1 MDKIIPY
8 GRQNINQ
15 IDIDNV
21 ISVLKSDFLTQGPVV
36 SIFEKELASFAK
48 SKYAVAVNS
57 ATSAL
62 HIACLSLGLKKG
74 DILWT
79 SPISFVASSN
89 CALYCGA
96 DVDFVDID
104 PKTYNMSVL
113 ELEKKL
119 IKAKRLNKLP
129 KIVIP
134 VHLAGQSCD
143 MEAIHALS
151 KKFDF
156 KIIEDASHAIGGKY
170 KGRNIGNCTYSD
182 ITIFS
187 FHPVK
192 IITTGE
198 GGAILTNDEL
208 LYGKSQQLRSHG
220 ITRNPIEMSKPI
232 DGPWYYEQLDLGFNY
247 RITDLQAALGISQL
261 KRINLFVRKRQ
272 KIARLY
278 NKLLNNSKLILP
290 YQNKETKSSFHL
302 YIIRV
307 PSESNFVR
315 RELFERLRA
324 NGILVNLHYIPIYKH
339 PYYQSRY
346 KIDESNF
353 PQSEK
358 YYEEAISLPI
368 YYDLKEA
375 EIFKIVKILNTPV
388 NHQTI
393 F

>member
-1 MDKIIPY
+1 MDNIIPY
-8 GRQNINQ
+8 GRQNIDQN
-15 IDIDNV
+15 DINSV

-36 SIFEKELASFAK
+36 MTFEKELAKFAN

-62 HIACLSLGLKKG
+62 HIACLALGLKKG

-96 DVDFVDID
+96 DIDFVDID
-104 PKTYNMSVL
+104 SQTYNMSTI

-119 IKAKRLNKLP
+119 IKAKKANKLP

-143 MEAIHALS
+143 MEKISSLS
-151 KKFDF
+151 KKYGF

-170 KGRNIGNCTYSD
+170 KGKNIGNCTYSD

-198 GGAILTNDEL
+198 GGAILTNNEDL
-208 LYGKSQQLRSHG
+208 CGKVQQLRSHG

-232 DGPWYYEQLDLGFNY
+232 DGPWYYEQIDLGFNY

-261 KRINLFVRKRQ
+261 KRINSFIKRRHQ
-272 KIARLY
+272 IVALY
-278 NKLLNNSKLILP
+278 NKLLVNSKLILP
-290 YQNKETKSSFHL
+290 FQHSETKSSFHL

-307 PSESNFVR
+307 PSNGNLVR

-339 PYYQSRY
+339 PYYQS
-346 KIDESNF
+346 KFKFKETDF
-353 PQSEK
+353 PEAEK
-358 YYEEAISLPI
+358 YYAEAISLPI
-368 YYDLKEA
+368 YYDLKDA
-375 EIFKIVKILNTPV
+375 DVIKIVKILNTPV

>member
-1 MDKIIPY
+1 MSKILPY
-8 GRQNINQ
+8 GRQSINQ

-36 SIFEKELASFAK
+36 LTFEKELAKFAK

-62 HIACLSLGLKKG
+62 HVACLSLGLKKG

-104 PKTYNMSVL
+104 PRTYNMCIV

-119 IKAKRLNKLP
+119 IQAKASNKLP
-129 KIVIP
+129 KIVVP

-143 MEAIHALS
+143 MEEIYSLS
-151 KKFDF
+151 KKFGF

-170 KGRNIGNCTYSD
+170 KGKNIGNCSYSD

-198 GGAILTNDEL
+198 GGAVLTNDESL
-208 LYGKSQQLRSHG
+208 FGKVQQLRSHG
-220 ITRNPIEMSKPI
+220 ITRNPSEMSKPI

-261 KRINLFVRKRQ
+261 RRINLFIKKRRQ
-272 KIARLY
+272 IVELY
-278 NKLLNNSKLILP
+278 NKLLANSKLLLP
-290 YQNKETKSSFHL
+290 YQNKNTNSSFHL

-307 PSESNFVR
+307 PIESNFVR

-339 PYYQSRY
+339 PYYQTKY
-346 KIDESNF
+346 KIDELNF
-353 PQSEK
+353 PHAEK

-368 YYDLKEA
+368 YYDLKVSEVY
-375 EIFKIVKILNTPV
+375 KIVEILNTPV

>member
-1 MDKIIPY
+1 MQNYIPY

-15 IDIDNV
+15 NDIDNV
-21 ISVLKSDFLTQGPVV
+21 ISVLRSDFLTQGPVV
-36 SIFEKELASFAK
+36 KTFEKDLAFFAK

-104 PKTYNMSVL
+104 PQTYNMSTSQ
-113 ELEKKL
+113 LEKKL
-119 IKAKRLNKLP
+119 VKAKKLNKLP
-129 KIVIP
+129 KIIIP

-143 MEAIHALS
+143 MEKIHTLS
-151 KKFDF
+151 KKFGF

-170 KGRNIGNCTYSD
+170 KGKNIGNCTYSD

-198 GGAILTNDEL
+198 GGAILTNDEKIC
-208 LYGKSQQLRSHG
+208 GKVQQLRSHG
-220 ITRNPIEMSKPI
+220 ITRDPREMTKHI
-232 DGPWYYEQLDLGFNY
+232 DGPWYYEQIDLGFNY
-247 RITDLQAALGISQL
+247 RMTDLQAALGISQL
-261 KRINLFVRKRQ
+261 KRIDAFIKKRQ
-272 KIARLY
+272 KIVGLY
-278 NKLLNNSKLILP
+278 NRLLANSKLILP
-290 YQNKETKSSFHL
+290 YQKIDTKSSFHL

-307 PSESNFVR
+307 PSNGSLIR
-315 RELFERLRA
+315 SELFERLLA

-339 PYYQSRY
+339 PYYQTKY
-346 KIDESNF
+346 KIKDSDF
-353 PQSEK
+353 PQAEK
-358 YYEEAISLPI
+358 YYAEAISLPI
-368 YYDLKEA
+368 FYDLKES
-375 EIFKIVKILNTPV
+375 EIKKITKILITPI

>member
-375 EIFKIVKILNTPV
+375 EIIKIVKILNTPV

>member
-1 MDKIIPY
+1 MDSIIPY

-15 IDIDNV
+15 NDIDSV

-36 SIFEKELASFAK
+36 MAFEKELAKFAK

-96 DVDFVDID
+96 EVDFIDID
-104 PKTYNMSVL
+104 PKTYNMSTS

-119 IKAKRLNKLP
+119 IYAKKINRLP
-129 KIVIP
+129 KILIP

-143 MEAIHALS
+143 MEKIYSLG
-151 KKFDF
+151 KKFGF

-170 KGRNIGNCTYSD
+170 KGNNIGNCKYSD

-198 GGAILTNDEL
+198 GGAVLTNDEKL
-208 LYGKSQQLRSHG
+208 CGKVQQFRSHG
-220 ITRNPIEMSKPI
+220 ITRNPIEMSKPL
-232 DGPWYYEQLDLGFNY
+232 DGPWYYEQIDLGFNY
-247 RITDLQAALGISQL
+247 RMTDLQAALGISQL
-261 KRINLFVRKRQ
+261 KRINLFVKKRQ
-272 KIARLY
+272 QIAGLY
-278 NKLLNNSKLILP
+278 NKLLANSKLILP
-290 YQNKETKSSFHL
+290 YQHKDNKSSFHL

-307 PSESNFVR
+307 PSNGNLVR

-339 PYYQSRY
+339 PYYQTRY
-346 KIDESNF
+346 KMKESNF
-353 PQSEK
+353 PQSEQ
-358 YYEEAISLPI
+358 YYAEAISLPI
-368 YYDLKEA
+368 YYDLKNSEVQ
-375 EIFKIVKILNTPV
+375 KIVKILNTPV